1 MHHKCPREYPPEP
14 ASPKRSQKW
23 PPKQTKKRQTTRI
36 RIYAFAKHAELI
48 LLILQMELYSEG
60 IRMAKDE
67 IFSYD
72 NLKQQFL

>member
-1 MHHKCPREYPPEP
+1 MHPKWAPEYPPDRHP
-14 ASPKRSQKW
+14 KWSPKV
-23 PPKQTKKRQTTRI
+23 PPKRTNKRQKTHI
-36 RIYAFAKHAELI
+36 RIYEFAKHAELI

-60 IRMAKDE
+60 VRMAKDE